1 MEYKDYYKILG
12 VERGASDE
20 EIKKTYRKLAL
31 KYHPDKNPDD
41 PEAEARFKEIN
52 EAYEVLG
59 DTKKRAKYDQLG
71 SSYRDWER
79 TGRDPGN
86 FDWSQWSTGYPGGG
100 NVRVEVGDLG
110 DIFGGGGFSDF
121 FNSIFGGSAAQGVG
135 GFGRRQART
144 PRRGRDIE
152 QPIQISLTEAF
163 TGTERVIQ
171 RDGNR
176 LEVSIP
182 PGSKTGTRVRVS
194 GKGEPG
200 SAGSGDLYL
209 RVNVQDDPRFT
220 RKRDDLHTQVTVDL
234 YTAVLG
240 GEVKVPTLSGDVIL
254 TIPAGSQPGQS
265 FRLKGRGMPRL
276 RESSRNGDLFVEL
289 NVEIPEDLND
299 RERELFEE
307 LVNLEK
313 E

>member
-1 MEYKDYYKILG
+1 MEYKDYYKLLG
-12 VERGASDE
+12 VDRDASDE

-59 DTKKRAKYDQLG
+59 DKQKRAKYDQLG
-71 SSYRDWER
+71 SSYRAWER

-86 FDWSQWSTGYPGGG
+86 FDWSQWASGYPGGG

-121 FNSIFGGSAAQGVG
+121 FNAIFGGGAAPGAG
-135 GFGRRQART
+135 GFGRRQTRA

-163 TGTERVIQ
+163 TGTERIIQ
-171 RDGNR
+171 RDGSR

-209 RVNVQDDPRFT
+209 RVDVQEDPRFH
-220 RKRDDLHTQVTVDL
+220 RQGDDLRTQVTVDFI
-234 YTAVLG
+234 TAVLG
-240 GEVKVPTLSGDVIL
+240 GEVKVPTLSGDLIL
-254 TIPAGSQPGQS
+254 TIPAGSQPGQT

-276 RESSRNGDLFVEL
+276 RDPSRKGDLFAEL
-289 NVEIPEDLND
+289 NVEIPEDLSD
-299 RERELFEE
+299 RERELYEE
-307 LVNLEK
+307 LSRLRK
-313 E
+313 Q